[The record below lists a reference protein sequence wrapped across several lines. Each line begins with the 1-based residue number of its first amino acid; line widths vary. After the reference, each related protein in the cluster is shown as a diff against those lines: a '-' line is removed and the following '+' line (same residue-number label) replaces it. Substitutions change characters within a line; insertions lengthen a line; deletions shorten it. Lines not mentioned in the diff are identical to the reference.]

1 MKMKNLKIINHPLV
15 EHYLS
20 IMRDKSTGQVEFKNS
35 LDKISYLLAAEAY
48 SSAGLE
54 NKPVNTPFKKIN
66 GKKVKDK
73 IIILPILRAG
83 LGLTKGFIDLYPEAV
98 TSHIGIYRDEES
110 LKPVKYYF
118 RFPKFKDKS
127 DLNVIILDPMIAT
140 GGSVIFTIEYLL
152 NMGIRKIRVASL
164 LCAPEGI
171 NAINNRF
178 NKSEKRFIE
187 IITCALDERLNEK
200 GYIVPGLGDAG
211 DRMFGT

>member
-1 MKMKNLKIINHPLV
+1 MKNLKIVNHPLA

-20 IMRDKSTGQVEFKNS
+20 IMRDKNTGQAEFKNS
-35 LDKISYLLAAEAY
+35 LDKVSYFLAVEAY
-48 SSAGLE
+48 SSIGME
-54 NKPVNTPFKKIN
+54 NKAVSTPFKKIN

-83 LGLTKGFIDLYPEAV
+83 LGLTQGFVDLYPEAI

-171 NAINNRF
+171 DAINNRF

-187 IITCALDERLNEK
+187 IITCALDEKLNEK

>member
-1 MKMKNLKIINHPLV
+1 MKNLKIINHPLV

-48 SSAGLE
+48 STSGLE
-54 NKPVNTPFKKIN
+54 NKAVNTPFKKIN

>member
-1 MKMKNLKIINHPLV
+1 MKNLKIINHPLV

-83 LGLTKGFIDLYPEAV
+83 LGLTKGFIDLFPEAV

-171 NAINNRF
+171 DAINNRF

>member
-1 MKMKNLKIINHPLV
+1 MKNLKIINHPLV

>member
-1 MKMKNLKIINHPLV
+1 MKNLKIINHPLV

-20 IMRDKSTGQVEFKNS
+20 IMRDKNTGQTEFKNS
-35 LDKISYLLAAEAY
+35 LDKVSYLLAAEAY

-54 NKPVNTPFKKIN
+54 NKAVNTPFKKIN
-66 GKKVKDK
+66 GKKIKDK

-83 LGLTKGFIDLYPEAV
+83 LGLTQGFIDLYPEAI

-171 NAINNRF
+171 DAINNRF